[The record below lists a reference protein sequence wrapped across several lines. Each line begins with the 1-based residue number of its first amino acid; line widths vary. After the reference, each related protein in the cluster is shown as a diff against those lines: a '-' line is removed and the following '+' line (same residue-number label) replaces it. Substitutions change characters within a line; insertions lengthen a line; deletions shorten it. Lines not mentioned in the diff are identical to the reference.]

1 MGKNTSR
8 SSCCLCGKNKKTHP
22 GLKLH
27 AFPENAKRCLE
38 WQRVLKVKLVKR
50 SQAICGDHFDAK
62 WIGTKG
68 QLLSNA
74 VPTPIEYYEDD
85 IIDAPEMR
93 NASLVS
99 KELPFNQKCSTNDEH
114 LVPQATQCHTT
125 GDHEN
130 EPEDT
135 EYSSDDDLA
144 FWQKMKKRSKQRLKK
159 SYRKKLFHKYFPDQS
174 SSKNSPVNSQ
184 KDQNSLSTKEGN
196 KTSNKVSS
204 VVKGSEDDWITDD
217 EEDDEDDENI
227 DLAFKREWEEKRLPP
242 NTKEKNFVC
251 SICGKAYSKSSF
263 LRTHIVRKHKE
274 HEEAKR
280 YPHFCQHCRKVYLR
294 EKDLM
299 KHKQQFRGPC
309 EICGVVLGCSD
320 LFWVHRRDHDSICK
334 VCNKEFTKMSSLY
347 IHMKIEHSENPLSC
361 SVCDKRFH
369 CESVL
374 KRHITNIHDNLTL
387 QKIITKCDKCDF
399 SAKTQR
405 ALRIHQG
412 LVHRLKPNLFTC
424 KKCKK
429 TFSTRVTYKNHV
441 ATHRKRSI
449 ICPLC
454 SNKFTSED
462 ELQTHTV
469 SVHEVSDSVGRGK
482 ETLSS
487 HLDSSH
493 LSQYACGF
501 CNITLVSNEDI
512 SQHMHKYH
520 DMDIDSP
527 REIRLQIE
535 RVRLSEIDKNAKGV
549 RIVGSEETYPQELD
563 KPTHFGSSSDK
574 LSLLVPPSAMP
585 LNVNVVEVNGVQY
598 HVVRKE
604 QQH

>member
-1 MGKNTSR
+1 MDGDR
-8 SSCCLCGKNKKTHP
+8 
-22 GLKLH
+22 
-27 AFPENAKRCLE
+27 
-38 WQRVLKVKLVKR
+38 LV
-50 SQAICGDHFDAK
+50 
-62 WIGTKG
+62 
-68 QLLSNA
+68 
-74 VPTPIEYYEDD
+74 EYRE
-85 IIDAPEMR
+85 
-93 NASLVS
+93 
-99 KELPFNQKCSTNDEH
+99 CSTNDEH

-334 VCNKEFTKMSSLY
+334 
-347 IHMKIEHSENPLSC
+347 
-361 SVCDKRFH
+361 
-369 CESVL
+369 
-374 KRHITNIHDNLTL
+374 
-387 QKIITKCDKCDF
+387 
-399 SAKTQR
+399 
-405 ALRIHQG
+405 
-412 LVHRLKPNLFTC
+412 
-424 KKCKK
+424 
-429 TFSTRVTYKNHV
+429 
-441 ATHRKRSI
+441 
-449 ICPLC
+449 
-454 SNKFTSED
+454 
-462 ELQTHTV
+462 
-469 SVHEVSDSVGRGK
+469 
-482 ETLSS
+482 
-487 HLDSSH
+487 
-493 LSQYACGF
+493 YACGF

-585 LNVNVVEVNGVQY
+585 LNVNVVEVVKGVFMIL
-598 HVVRKE
+598 VTC
-604 QQH
+604 